1 MKLRFSNVPGRGL
14 AALGLAGLLL
24 TTSGNDLNATS
35 ADSSNALVGVWSIQV
50 TRRNCATGAPLDAPI
65 NSLVSFH
72 LGGTLTETPG
82 GVGFAPGQR
91 GDGHGLW
98 SKSEPHTYHQKFI
111 ALLNFDTPP
120 NLPGTPTFDPA
131 KPVSPGFFAGWQ
143 TVTHTVEL
151 HDADHVSSEGTNAF
165 YRTDGTVYRTGCS
178 TAVGERFK

>member
-1 MKLRFSNVPGRGL
+1 M
-14 AALGLAGLLL
+14 A
-24 TTSGNDLNATS
+24 
-35 ADSSNALVGVWSIQV
+35 
-50 TRRNCATGAPLDAPI
+50 
-65 NSLVSFH
+65 
-72 LGGTLTETPG
+72 
-82 GVGFAPGQR
+82 FAPGQR
-91 GDGHGLW
+91 SDGHGVW
-98 SKSEPHTYHQKFI
+98 AKSDRHIYRQKFI

-151 HDADHVSSEGTNAF
+151 DDVNHVSSEGTNAF